1 MFGIDKFGEGIG
13 LGRIM
18 RFMDEHQFDR
28 ADLATRSIVV
38 TGSNGKGSTASL
50 LSAALGH
57 GARRVGLFTSPHLY
71 SVRERFRIGGELI
84 AQKDY
89 DAYAQI
95 ALDFRGRQP
104 EGDRPG
110 AFEILFMIALL
121 WFRDQRPDVMVWEA
135 GLGGRYD
142 PVRTLRS
149 KLSIL
154 TGLELEHTELL
165 GSTEELIACEKID
178 ALAHGGTVIVS
189 GSVSRRYRPRIE
201 AFCRITDRHPV
212 FVDDDYLAEDAVL
225 SKDGTTI
232 GFTSSGN
239 PDSALQITLPLV
251 GAHQAQNALAALR
264 ALQEYL
270 RLSNE
275 RSRLQPYI
283 EAMKATRWPG
293 RLERFRGPPDLW
305 IDVGHTPGAIEAVS
319 AAYLSLAPPEQTL
332 VIFGASSAKKVEEM
346 AHICASNFP
355 RVILTRPSKGGAE
368 IERFRDFFSECDTTA
383 IASTRQ
389 AADVARSLAERE
401 GLNVLALGGLFLA
414 AEIQHAWFG
423 GDPADLD
430 FL

>member
-1 MFGIDKFGEGIG
+1 MFGIDKFGDGIG

-18 RFMDEHQFDR
+18 RFMDEHRFDR
-28 ADLATRSIVV
+28 TDLATRSIVV

-50 LSAALGH
+50 LAAALGH

-71 SVRERFRIGGELI
+71 SVRERFRIGGDHI
-84 AQKDY
+84 APQDFE
-89 DAYAQI
+89 AYSQT
-95 ALDFRGRQP
+95 ALEFRSRQT

-110 AFEILFMIALL
+110 AFEVLFMIALL

-142 PVRTLRS
+142 PVRTLKS

-178 ALAHGGTVIVS
+178 ALAPGGTLIVS
-189 GSVSRRYRPRIE
+189 GSVSMRHRSRIE
-201 AFCRITDRHPV
+201 AFCRITDRRAV
-212 FVDDDYLAEDAVL
+212 FVTDEYLAGATEL
-225 SKDGTTI
+225 SKEGTTMT
-232 GFTSSGN
+232 FAPSGA
-239 PDSALQITLPLV
+239 PESGLQMILPLL
-251 GAHQAQNALAALR
+251 GTHQAQNALAALR
-264 ALQEYL
+264 ALQEHL
-270 RLSNE
+270 RLPNE
-275 RSRLQPYI
+275 SSRLRPYI

-319 AAYLSLAPPEQTL
+319 QAYLSFARAEQTL
-332 VIFGASSAKKVEEM
+332 AIFGASSAKKVEEM
-346 AHICASNFP
+346 ARICASNFP

-368 IERFRDFFSECDTTA
+368 IERFRSLFSQCDATE
-383 IASTRQ
+383 IESTRQ
-389 AADVARSLAERE
+389 AAAIARSLADRE

-423 GDPADLD
+423 GDPTDLD